1 MNIKIFKDKKHY
13 LYKHIFF
20 NITPTYSTLCPKYI
34 ISHFITG
41 NKLYEIMK
49 HNRIGQLRWCKS
61 ASFIYRYN
69 LHRIPDRP
77 NIIKTYK
84 RIKPKRIKRNPQ
96 YEP

>member
-1 MNIKIFKDKKHY
+1 
-13 LYKHIFF
+13 
-20 NITPTYSTLCPKYI
+20 
-34 ISHFITG
+34 
-41 NKLYEIMK
+41 MK
-49 HNRIGQLRWCKS
+49 HNRIGELRWCKS

-84 RIKPKRIKRNPQ
+84 RIKPKRITRNPQ